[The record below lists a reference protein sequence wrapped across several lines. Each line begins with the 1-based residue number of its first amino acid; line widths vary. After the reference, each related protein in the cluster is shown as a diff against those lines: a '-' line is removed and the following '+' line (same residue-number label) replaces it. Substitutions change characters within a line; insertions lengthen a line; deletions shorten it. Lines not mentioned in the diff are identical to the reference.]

1 VRARLYGYG
10 EKWLV
15 KSSSVLIQG
24 KYAPDTSLPEQN
36 AFLEAVAVGGP
47 ILRNNILVVGSLT
60 DRITWVGHP
69 ILASMP
75 SEFEVEGLLVAKYYA
90 NSSLVQDRAKRSPG
104 LEFALPSG
112 VRLLVNRYQSH
123 VNVAITMKHTA
134 EPQDG
139 LCGNFNAFPGDD
151 FPALVNK
158 RKSEDVEPAD
168 SLFA

>member
-1 VRARLYGYG
+1 M
-10 EKWLV
+10 

-24 KYAPDTSLPEQN
+24 KYALDTSLPEEN
-36 AFLEAVAVGGP
+36 AFLEAIAVGGP
-47 ILRNNILVVGSLT
+47 ILRNNILVVGSLA
-60 DRITWVGHP
+60 DSVTWNSHP

-75 SEFEVEGLLVAKYYA
+75 SEFEVEELLVAKYYA

-104 LEFALPSG
+104 LEFALPSS

-123 VNVAITMKHTA
+123 VNVAITMKQTA

-151 FPALVNK
+151 LPDLVNK
-158 RKSEDVEPAD
+158 RKSADVELAD